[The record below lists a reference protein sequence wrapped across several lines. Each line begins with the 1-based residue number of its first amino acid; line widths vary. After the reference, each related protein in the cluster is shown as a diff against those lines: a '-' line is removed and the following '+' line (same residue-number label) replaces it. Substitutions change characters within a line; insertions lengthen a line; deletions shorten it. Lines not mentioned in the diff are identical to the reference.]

1 MLRETFD
8 LLGPYWDT
16 VQLKDYYLED
26 RLVLHVSETVI
37 GTGLMDFDTIL
48 TRAYRDQPDGYV
60 VIEHLPVNLI
70 PMAMGNL
77 TGKIR
82 ALGIPLGPPRP
93 APARP
98 RRWA

>member
-37 GTGLMDFDTIL
+37 GTGLMDFETD
-48 TRAYRDQPDGYV
+48 PDAG
-60 VIEHLPVNLI
+60 P
-70 PMAMGNL
+70 
-77 TGKIR
+77 TGTSR
-82 ALGIPLGPPRP
+82 TATSSSSTCR
-93 APARP
+93 
-98 RRWA
+98 

>member
-1 MLRETFD
+1 
-8 LLGPYWDT
+8 
-16 VQLKDYYLED
+16 
-26 RLVLHVSETVI
+26 
-37 GTGLMDFDTIL
+37 MDFDTIL

-77 TGKIR
+77 TARIR